1 MSTEQ
6 IPDKALNDYDEALAA
21 IRVSDFR
28 QAIASGRMAL
38 RKAQQAEPRP
48 RFFIC
53 RCQCLLSNVLGRLG
67 EYNEAGELA
76 QEAIFVCSLLPMD
89 EDVFD
94 VWAKSVIYRSAALC
108 GLGDHLS
115 AIAALKA
122 GKRQVRGF
130 PGMTALADR
139 VFDDQLSLLRQR
151 FGILEE

>member
-6 IPDKALNDYDEALAA
+6 IPQPALNAYDEALAA
-21 IRVSDFR
+21 IRASDFPE
-28 QAIASGRMAL
+28 AIALG
-38 RKAQQAEPRP
+38 RKALSEAQQSEPRP

-67 EYNEAGELA
+67 EYKEAGELA

-89 EDVFD
+89 EEVFD

-115 AIAALKA
+115 AIASLKA
-122 GKRQVRGF
+122 GKRQVSGF
-130 PGMTALADR
+130 PGMTSLADR

-151 FGILEE
+151 FGISEE

>member
-1 MSTEQ
+1 MSLEE
-6 IPDKALNDYDEALAA
+6 IPQKALTAYDDALEA
-21 IRVSDFR
+21 IRRSDLPGAVDLG
-28 QAIASGRMAL
+28 QAAL
-38 RKAQQAEPRP
+38 RTAQETEPRP
-48 RFFIC
+48 RFFIT

-67 EYNEAGELA
+67 RYKEAGEYA

-89 EDVFD
+89 EEVFD

-115 AIAALKA
+115 AIESLKS
-122 GKRQVRGF
+122 GKHQVRGF

-151 FGILEE
+151 FGIDEE